1 MSFCVLSLVVR
12 DLPGPIFE
20 SYFESNF
27 DPHFYEAISR
37 SISRN
42 DAPSRPFSGV
52 FELFW
57 APWGLLGAL
66 LDPLGSFGPSCGTF
80 GAPLGASFFDL
91 FRVPVLDPP
100 FLGTAWPIMRQ
111 TLRIQWFRR
120 CPRVRGSTGPQT
132 GPEPVFMYSG
142 IDMISTPIYLSLS
155 LSLYIY

>member
-42 DAPSRPFSGV
+42 EAPSRPFSDV
-52 FELFW
+52 FGLFW

-66 LDPLGSFGPSCGTF
+66 LGPFGALFGPLVGPLGLLWGPLFSTF
-80 GAPLGASFFDL
+80 FEYPFWN
-91 FRVPVLDPP
+91 PP
-100 FLGTAWPIMRQ
+100 
-111 TLRIQWFRR
+111 
-120 CPRVRGSTGPQT
+120 
-132 GPEPVFMYSG
+132 
-142 IDMISTPIYLSLS
+142 
-155 LSLYIY
+155 